1 MIIPFISVL
10 AGISLMYYIRQRKEE
25 KEMDEIVSSLPSVNK
40 EHSSLG
46 SRDLCLDLLRQLNC
60 EVELE
65 GDDIYFTY
73 QNEHFMM
80 EASNECHFIVVW
92 DLCWYKISLENQEE
106 VQQVKEAVNRL
117 NSINSNTVFFHEDR
131 EANTLNVA
139 SKSYHLLIPEIPS
152 PKVYLSAIFSN
163 FFETKQRFGKVL
175 DCD

>member
-10 AGISLMYYIRQRKEE
+10 AGISLMYYIRQRKAE

-46 SRDLCLDLLRQLNC
+46 ARDLCLDLLRQLNC

-73 QNEHFMM
+73 QNENFMI

-92 DLCWYKISLENQEE
+92 DLCWYMKSLENQEE

-139 SKSYHLLIPEIPS
+139 SKSYHLLIPEIPN
-152 PKVYLSAIFSN
+152 PKAYLSVIISN